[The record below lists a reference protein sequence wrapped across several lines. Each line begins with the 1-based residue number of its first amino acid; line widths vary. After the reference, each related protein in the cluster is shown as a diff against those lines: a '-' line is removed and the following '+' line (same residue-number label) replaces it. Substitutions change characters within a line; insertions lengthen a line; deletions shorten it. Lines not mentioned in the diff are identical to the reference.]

1 LWHLGTFS
9 GSPGEI
15 LLGYGQ
21 GQSVVEYLVSTYGQN
36 KMAELIQSI
45 KSTFDIDAGL
55 KLTYGFDQHG
65 LDSEWRRSLG
75 VDPLPSP
82 KKKIPEEPQ
91 QGVALPTIIA
101 PVLKPTIPPSVVPT
115 PVDKVLPTVDID
127 STNNNYRNDPIAS
140 TGKDEKPKGTTAPG
154 CSIIYNS
161 PVVQSD
167 VSTLTLLGGALSLF
181 GFVVWR
187 KRG

>member
-1 LWHLGTFS
+1 
-9 GSPGEI
+9 
-15 LLGYGQ
+15 
-21 GQSVVEYLVSTYGQN
+21 
-36 KMAELIQSI
+36 M
-45 KSTFDIDAGL
+45 
-55 KLTYGFDQHG
+55 
-65 LDSEWRRSLG
+65 
-75 VDPLPSP
+75 DPLPSP
-82 KKKIPEEPQ
+82 KKKTPEEPQ